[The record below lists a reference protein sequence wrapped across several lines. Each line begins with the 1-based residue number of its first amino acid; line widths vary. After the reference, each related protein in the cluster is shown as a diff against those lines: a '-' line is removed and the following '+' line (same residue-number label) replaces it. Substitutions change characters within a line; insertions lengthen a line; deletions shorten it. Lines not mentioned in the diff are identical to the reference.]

1 MRGMLRSF
9 TVEGL
14 NLERLVQQAA
24 EQGIELLGMRR
35 TGPRRMTGC
44 IQETSMPLM
53 AALAQEGGWQL
64 RPGGP
69 RGWAR
74 VTALAKRRW
83 LICALCAIAVITAG
97 LASAVAWRVELLD
110 AGAYEADIRIFLA
123 EQGIDPPM
131 WKRSI
136 DVPALRDA
144 LEWRYPRIA
153 WIECGW
159 RGGALRIRAVEGAQG
174 EDPVAIAGCADM
186 VASRAGVVTSVVT
199 LAGTACVR
207 AGQTVRKG
215 EVLIRGEERGAD
227 GSVHPVSARGQVL
240 ARVWDGASVC
250 VSGTGVETT
259 YTGRESISLQVV
271 TPWFPLWEAEASPYA
286 AADVTVT
293 TQPLG
298 GIFLPVW
305 LRRVHRAEAE
315 HALIPLDAEEIRS
328 QAASVAMRKLQEKV
342 GFGQDFVDKWID
354 YSMIENGDTVAT
366 AIGERL
372 VDIAVRASP

>member
-1 MRGMLRSF
+1 MRGMLRAF

-24 EQGIELLGMRR
+24 EQGVELLGMRR

-74 VTALAKRRW
+74 WTALAKRRW
-83 LICALCAIAVITAG
+83 LICALFAAAVVTAG
-97 LASAVAWRVELLD
+97 LSSTIAWRVELVD
-110 AGAYEADIRIFLA
+110 AGAYEADMRVFLA
-123 EQGIDPPM
+123 EQGITPPM
-131 WKRSI
+131 RKRSV

-174 EDPVAIAGCADM
+174 EPPVHLAGSTDII
-186 VASRAGVVTSVVT
+186 ASRAGVVTNVVT
-199 LAGTACVR
+199 LAGTAHVK

-215 EVLIRGEERGAD
+215 DVLIRGEERGAD

-259 YTGRESISLQVV
+259 YTGREAVSLQAV
-271 TPWFPLWEAEASPYA
+271 TPWFPLWEAEASPFA
-286 AADVTVT
+286 SSDVTVT
-293 TQPLG
+293 SLPLG

-305 LRRVHRAEAE
+305 IRRVHRAEAE
-315 HALIPLDAEEIRS
+315 HTLVPLGAAEIRS
-328 QAASVAMRKLQEKV
+328 QAASVAMRKMQEKV
-342 GFGQDFVDKWID
+342 GFDQDFVDKWID

-372 VDIAVRASP
+372 IDIAVRASP